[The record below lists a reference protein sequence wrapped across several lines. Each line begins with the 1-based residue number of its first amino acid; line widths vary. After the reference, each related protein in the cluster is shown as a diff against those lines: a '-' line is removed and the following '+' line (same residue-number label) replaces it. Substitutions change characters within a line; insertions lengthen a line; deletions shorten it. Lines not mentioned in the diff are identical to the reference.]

1 MEGFPGGAEIDEVEG
16 LVAGVVG
23 PGHGSWNFGI
33 VAWIAISRSDPAE
46 GGLESFPDLVG
57 SPEGWDQLFPDVEG
71 GECVLDVINDSP
83 VGIDDF
89 RGREMPEFETY
100 EEVSILF
107 FILKSS
113 SGWRERLRLPER
125 IDCGI
130 RIGL

>member
-23 PGHGSWNFGI
+23 PGHGSRNFGI

-46 GGLESFPDLVG
+46 GGLEPFPDLVG

-71 GECVLDVINDSP
+71 GECVLGVINDSP